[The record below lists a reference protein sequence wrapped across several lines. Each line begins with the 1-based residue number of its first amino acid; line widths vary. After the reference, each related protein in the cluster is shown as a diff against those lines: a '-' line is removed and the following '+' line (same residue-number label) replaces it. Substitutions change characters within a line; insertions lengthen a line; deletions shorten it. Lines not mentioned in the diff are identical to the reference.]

1 MKVWQ
6 VQQGTQEW
14 LRVRAG
20 IPTASAFDSIVTPSG
35 KPSKSAE
42 RYMYTLLAERLM
54 GHPVTEHVSF
64 WMNRGSEMEAR
75 AVRFYELQ
83 RDLDSTPVGFITTDD
98 GKIGASPDRL
108 VGEDG
113 LLEIKCPSEHVHMS
127 YLLKSGSAYEAYKV
141 QVQGQLLVTTRNWTD
156 VLSWHPELP
165 PALLRIHRDQA
176 FIDILEPQLRA
187 FSDALE
193 LLAREL
199 DSIAMPSTRPQREK
213 SLTDLLKESLLS
225 LKGARSNA

>member
-64 WMNRGSEMEAR
+64 
-75 AVRFYELQ
+75 
-83 RDLDSTPVGFITTDD
+83 
-98 GKIGASPDRL
+98 
-108 VGEDG
+108 
-113 LLEIKCPSEHVHMS
+113 
-127 YLLKSGSAYEAYKV
+127 
-141 QVQGQLLVTTRNWTD
+141 
-156 VLSWHPELP
+156 
-165 PALLRIHRDQA
+165 
-176 FIDILEPQLRA
+176 
-187 FSDALE
+187 
-193 LLAREL
+193 
-199 DSIAMPSTRPQREK
+199 
-213 SLTDLLKESLLS
+213 
-225 LKGARSNA
+225 